1 MLSGRRRFRHYC
13 AGPASC
19 TGIVIYR
26 HRGGGCA
33 AKREHC
39 DHGRDVVT
47 EPSRLAD
54 CPNQLK
60 FFTVNNAQI
69 LKCHAAASYSP

>member
-19 TGIVIYR
+19 TGIVIFR

-39 DHGRDVVT
+39 DHGCDVVAA
-47 EPSRLAD
+47 PGL
-54 CPNQLK
+54 PNKLN
-60 FFTVNNAQI
+60 F
-69 LKCHAAASYSP
+69 LL